1 MGVEGWE
8 RTSLSGCNNLGAG
21 TVLRHCIPNATKPSS
36 FPCGCDDA
44 NSVLRSSVTSASS
57 RGSCFLSCERKST
70 LCGSRSP
77 VVPLCPSSL
86 PLPCHSN
93 AHPCTSTCHQPGHSR
108 PLIIFAL
115 ILSSQAMPFSFIL
128 PESHSNPHPHS
139 TVDALLHILCW
150 CRYTLHDTQRHYL
163 VVLGTHRGATLL
175 RYAGEPGG
183 GSTCG

>member
-1 MGVEGWE
+1 MLRDGRELHSADAITWVQG
-8 RTSLSGCNNLGAG
+8 RCFVIAFPMQLSHPPFPVA
-21 TVLRHCIPNATKPSS
+21 VMMQIPCSN
-36 FPCGCDDA
+36 PC
-44 NSVLRSSVTSASS
+44 VTSASS

-108 PLIIFAL
+108 RLIIFAL

-139 TVDALLHILCW
+139 TGNALLHILCW
-150 CRYTLHDTQRHYL
+150 CRYTLHDTQRHDL